1 MSNIK
6 IEFISEFNDIK
17 KGDVKEFSKDIC
29 NIFVNELKV
38 AKYLEIKASNLDVKT
53 IEVVAEEVVK
63 SKNKTEKKDK

>member
-38 AKYLEIKASNLDVKT
+38 AKYLEIKASNLDAKT